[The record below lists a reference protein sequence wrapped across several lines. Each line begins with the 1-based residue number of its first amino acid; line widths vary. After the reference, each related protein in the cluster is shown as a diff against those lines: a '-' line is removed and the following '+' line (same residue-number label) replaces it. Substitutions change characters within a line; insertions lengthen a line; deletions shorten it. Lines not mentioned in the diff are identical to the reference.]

1 MVGAPRSPEALR
13 RYRAQRCFN
22 GFLSLPPSQRTRAR
36 SSLVT
41 EAIIDY
47 AYEGVPRDMIESRQ
61 AISLS
66 PDESREISARLDE
79 FVPNSMRAEAKPIMT
94 WLHENLIPEAWA
106 YPEDIRN
113 LMQEILRET

>member
-1 MVGAPRSPEALR
+1 MKIANVTSLR

-22 GFLSLPPSQRTRAR
+22 GYLSLPPSQRTRAR
-36 SSLVT
+36 SSLVL
-41 EAIIDY
+41 EAIFDY
-47 AYEGVPRDMIESRQ
+47 AYESVPHNVIETAEKIELSPEDSRQ
-61 AISLS
+61 
-66 PDESREISARLDE
+66 ISARLDE
-79 FVPNSMRAEAKPIMT
+79 FVPKSMRAEAKPIMT